1 MIPLYALVL
10 AGLAGLRGILAG
22 RAARTERKYAK
33 AALAAEATAK
43 VAATR
48 PGNGSAADPLA
59 VARRQYE
66 LGRLVQTRDHYGERY
81 VVWQGRADRAGNA
94 VYRLRRVQG
103 RAVPYLLGAADIA
116 LVLIALHL
124 LGLPH
129 GLTPETVRTWAE
141 SLVK

>member
-33 AALAAEATAK
+33 AALAAEASAK
-43 VAATR
+43 VTVTR
-48 PGNGSAADPLA
+48 PGNGAGADPLT

-81 VVWQGRADRAGNA
+81 VVWQGRADRVGNA
-94 VYRLRRVQG
+94 LYRLRRAQERRRSRTCRCG
-103 RAVPYLLGAADIA
+103 RVALSIDRPAPARAATD
-116 LVLIALHL
+116 
-124 LGLPH
+124 
-129 GLTPETVRTWAE
+129 
-141 SLVK
+141 